1 MKTHIRYILICLFS
15 LSPIISGAET
25 RTIRHD
31 FDAMFKAS
39 PKKLEVENTNQTG
52 TSTQDGIVYTCS
64 GGAEFSLDY
73 SKTGSKLAIF
83 LESSGEKVETSLI
96 QNLDS
101 LRINYYYYPLTPNP
115 YRDITVSISTDGS
128 VWKDVTVEHKSN
140 GLKTVKMPRA
150 GDYYVR
156 IAYKSSY
163 KVYVFQIDYIY
174 IDLSGC
180 PNCFLYKPE

>member
-15 LSPIISGAET
+15 LNPIISGAET
-25 RTIRHD
+25 RTITHD

-52 TSTQDGIVYTCS
+52 ITDLVTYTCS
-64 GGAEFSLDY
+64 GGAEFSANATTEN
-73 SKTGSKLAIF
+73 KIAIF
-83 LESSGEKVETSLI
+83 LEKSGEKVETSKI

-101 LRINYYYYPLTPNP
+101 LRIVYSP
-115 YRDITVSISTDGS
+115 YAKRAMTVSISTDGS
-128 VWKDVTVEHKSN
+128 EWHNIATRQVLSSLT
-140 GLKTVKMPRA
+140 TVKMPRA

-156 IAYKSSY
+156 IAYSSD
-163 KVYVFQIDYIY
+163 KVYIKQIDYIY

-180 PNCFLYKPE
+180 HGCFIYKPE

>member
-1 MKTHIRYILICLFS
+1 MNPYIRYILICLFS

-25 RTIRHD
+25 RTITQNFHSLNSRGEIT
-31 FDAMFKAS
+31 FNS
-39 PKKLEVENTNQTG
+39 PSNTIG
-52 TSTQDGIVYTCS
+52 TTEYVTYTCS
-64 GGAEFSLDY
+64 GEANFYYDDT
-73 SKTGSKLAIF
+73 KTKNKIAIF
-83 LESSGEKVETSLI
+83 LEKSGDKVETSLI

-115 YRDITVSISTDGS
+115 YRDIAVSISTDGS

-163 KVYVFQIDYIY
+163 KVYVFQIDYFY

-180 PNCFLYKPE
+180 PGCFIYKPE

>member
-1 MKTHIRYILICLFS
+1 MSPHIRYILICLFS

-31 FDAMFKAS
+31 FDAMFNAS
-39 PKKLEVENTNQTG
+39 PKKLEIESLFQIG

-64 GGAEFSLDY
+64 GGAEFSANATTEY
-73 SKTGSKLAIF
+73 KTAIF
-83 LESSGEKVETSLI
+83 LENSGEKVETSKI

-101 LRINYYYYPLTPNP
+101 LRIVYSPSAK
-115 YRDITVSISTDGS
+115 RAMTVSISTDGS
-128 VWKDVTVEHKSN
+128 EWHNIATRQVSSSLT
-140 GLKTVKMPRA
+140 TVKMPRA

-156 IAYKSSY
+156 IAYSSD
-163 KVYVFQIDYIY
+163 KVYIKQIDYIY
-174 IDLSGC
+174 VDLSGC

>member
-25 RTIRHD
+25 RTITHD
-31 FDAMFKAS
+31 FNAMFKAS
-39 PKKLEVENTNQTG
+39 PKKLEVDNTNQIG

-64 GGAEFSLDY
+64 GGAEFFANTTTEN
-73 SKTGSKLAIF
+73 KIAIF
-83 LESSGEKVETSLI
+83 LEKSGEKVETSKI

-101 LRINYYYYPLTPNP
+101 LRIVYSP
-115 YRDITVSISTDGS
+115 YAKRAMTVSISTDGS
-128 VWKDVTVEHKSN
+128 EWHDIATRQVFSSLT
-140 GLKTVKMPRA
+140 TVKMPRA

-156 IAYKSSY
+156 IAYSSD
-163 KVYVFQIDYIY
+163 KVYIKQIEYFY

-180 PNCFLYKPE
+180 PGCFIYKPE